1 MRGAR
6 PGHLPVRAQKG
17 VRDGDAARNAE
28 GTAGWLH
35 QKRAS
40 EPLNFARVVMS
51 FPTRSLPARKGSRRK
66 RIAAGVLVGLLVW
79 LVVAYLLAP
88 DLWKRYARRHPA
100 FEDLPA
106 VTYTA
111 DGIPADPIN
120 VALIGTKAQVVRVM
134 LAAQWHPADALTLRS
149 CLEIAADS
157 VLKRPDPDAP
167 VSNEFLFGR
176 KQDLAFEQAVGDNPR
191 HRHHVRFWE
200 SDKTGPDGRPVWIG
214 AAIFDKRVGLSRTT
228 GQITHETAPD
238 VDAERDKLFHDLK
251 QTGDLTEVVIVRGF
265 HKVREGRNGEGNP
278 WYTDG
283 DLYEG
288 VIRP

>member
-1 MRGAR
+1 M
-6 PGHLPVRAQKG
+6 VMS
-17 VRDGDAARNAE
+17 
-28 GTAGWLH
+28 
-35 QKRAS
+35 S
-40 EPLNFARVVMS
+40 EPK
-51 FPTRSLPARKGSRRK
+51 PATPVPGWSRRRK
-66 RIAAGVLVGLLVW
+66 AVIFVGGLLVLW
-79 LVVAYLLAP
+79 LVTAYLILP
-88 DLWKRYARRHPA
+88 RLWTRYTHRHPSL
-100 FEDLPA
+100 EDMPG

-120 VALIGTKAQVVRVM
+120 VALIGTKAEVVRIM
-134 LAAQWHPADALTLRS
+134 LAAKWYPADALSLRS
-149 CLEIAADS
+149 SLEIAAAS
-157 VLKRPDPDAP
+157 VLKREYEDAP

-200 SDKTGPDGRPVWIG
+200 SDKRDADGRPVWLG

-238 VDAERDKLFHDLK
+238 VDAERDKLFDDLK
-251 QTGDLTEVVIVRGF
+251 KTGDLAEFIIVSGF
-265 HKVREGRNGEGNP
+265 HKIREGRNGEGNP

-288 VIRP
+288 VIKPGEPETRSPTKEVQP